1 MKINRN
7 LATSIAISALVILGL
22 IGWQISGA
30 GNEIANKAQTAV
42 TSAESSTQLTADP
55 EPEAPEVLEDPN
67 PKNLP
72 AGNIWTYNC
81 EISVQLPESF
91 YLTCADGGWYVYNIK
106 WQSWGKTE
114 AKATAMYSE
123 KICEPDC
130 ADGYRVEAP
139 VTLTISTLA
148 KPGNKIYL
156 TNLVMEASTEKNFQG
171 GNRSLTWDLGEFAKM
186 MESEQPLCVFSLKKK
201 DDE

>member
-1 MKINRN
+1 MKIDRN
-7 LATSIAISALVILGL
+7 IAVSLAISALLGGL
-22 IGWQISGA
+22 IGWLISGDDQSA
-30 GNEIANKAQTAV
+30 QNKPNSTLAAAATPTSTAIEEL
-42 TSAESSTQLTADP
+42 SQDIEN
-55 EPEAPEVLEDPN
+55 PN

-81 EISVQLPESF
+81 EIPVQLPESF

-123 KICEPDC
+123 KVCEPDC

-156 TNLVMEASTEKNFQG
+156 TDLVMEASTEKNFQG

-186 MESEQPLCVFSLKKK
+186 LAS
-201 DDE
+201 D

>member
-1 MKINRN
+1 MKVNRK
-7 LATSIAISALVILGL
+7 LVSSISISALVILGF

-30 GNEIANKAQTAV
+30 GNETASKAQTAV
-42 TSAESSTQLTADP
+42 TSVQPTAPPDP
-55 EPEAPEVLEDPN
+55 QASEILEDPN
-67 PKNLP
+67 PKNLL

-81 EISVQLPESF
+81 EIPVQLPESF

-123 KICEPDC
+123 KVCEPDC

-139 VTLTISTLA
+139 VALTISTLA

-186 MESEQPLCVFSLKKK
+186 MAS
-201 DDE
+201 D

>member
-1 MKINRN
+1 MGINRN
-7 LATSIAISALVILGL
+7 LAAAIAISSLVILGF

-30 GNEIANKAQTAV
+30 SNETASKAPT
-42 TSAESSTQLTADP
+42 THSSAESSTQSMVEP
-55 EPEAPEVLEDPN
+55 EPEASEVLEDPN

-81 EISVQLPESF
+81 EIPVQLPESF

-156 TNLVMEASTEKNFQG
+156 TNLVMEASTEKSFQG
-171 GNRSLTWDLGEFAKM
+171 GNRLLTWDLGEFAKM
-186 MESEQPLCVFSLKKK
+186 MG
-201 DDE
+201 DA

>member
-7 LATSIAISALVILGL
+7 LAAAIAISSLVILGF
-22 IGWQISGA
+22 IGWQISEA
-30 GNEIANKAQTAV
+30 NNETANKAQTAV
-42 TSAESSTQLTADP
+42 TSAESSTQPTA
-55 EPEAPEVLEDPN
+55 EPETEASEVLEDPN

-81 EISVQLPESF
+81 EIPVQLPESF

-123 KICEPDC
+123 KVCEPDC

-186 MESEQPLCVFSLKKK
+186 MNQQ
-201 DDE
+201 

>member
-7 LATSIAISALVILGL
+7 LGASLAISLLVILGF

-30 GNEIANKAQTAV
+30 SNETASKTPSTA
-42 TSAESSTQLTADP
+42 TSAESSAQPTVEP
-55 EPEAPEVLEDPN
+55 EPEASEVLEDPN

-81 EISVQLPESF
+81 EIPVQLPESF

-123 KICEPDC
+123 KVCEPDC

-186 MESEQPLCVFSLKKK
+186 MES
-201 DDE
+201 DDR